1 MKNINLLGM
10 KLQDRY
16 ARESLMLT
24 DRFIRKGA
32 ARIILYLTTGALL
45 EAAKNEGEKEW
56 IEAADATL
64 WGDTK
69 ILEAAEIT
77 AKIRYNEV
85 AEKEFLNSFLRKMAK
100 NHTAILVISDT
111 EEHAQGLKSELVE
124 MQNGITVVGTMAI
137 HDIVGSQEDLI
148 NEINMIAPIVIIVR
162 MPFSMQLRWLKSSRQ
177 YMNAGI
183 WLGMPEDFSCVNKKE
198 MPVEKVGKRILDV
211 LFSRKVNKY
220 KK

>member
-16 ARESLMLT
+16 ARESLMLA
-24 DRFIRKGA
+24 DRFIKKGA
-32 ARIILYLTTGALL
+32 ARILLYLTTAALL

-69 ILEAAEIT
+69 ILEAAEVT
-77 AKIRYNEV
+77 AKVRYKEV
-85 AEKEFLNSFLRKMAK
+85 EEKEFLNSFLRKMAK
-100 NHTAILVISDT
+100 NHTAILVLSDT
-111 EEHAQGLKSELVE
+111 EEHAQGLKSELIE

-137 HDIVGSQEDLI
+137 SDIVGSQENLI
-148 NEINMIAPIVIIVR
+148 NEINMIAPIVIMAR
-162 MPFSMQLRWLKSSRQ
+162 MPFAMQQKWLQSSRQ

-183 WLGMPEDFSCVNKKE
+183 WFGMPEDFNCVNKKE
-198 MPVEKVGKRILDV
+198 MPVEKVGKRILNV

>member
-10 KLQDRY
+10 KLKDRY
-16 ARESLMLT
+16 ARESLMLA
-24 DRFIRKGA
+24 DRFIKKGA
-32 ARIILYLTTGALL
+32 ARIILYLTTAALL
-45 EAAKNEGEKEW
+45 EAARNEGEEEW
-56 IEAADATL
+56 IEAADVTL

-77 AKIRYNEV
+77 AKVRYNEV

-100 NHTAILVISDT
+100 NHTAILVLSDT
-111 EEHAQGLKSELVE
+111 EEHAQGLKSELIE
-124 MQNGITVVGTMAI
+124 MQNGITIVGTMAI
-137 HDIVGSQEDLI
+137 HDIIEGQEKLI

-162 MPFSMQLRWLKSSRQ
+162 MPFSMQRGWLKNSRQ

-198 MPVEKVGKRILDV
+198 LPVEKVSKRILNV

>member
-24 DRFIRKGA
+24 ERFIKKGA
-32 ARIILYLTTGALL
+32 ARIILYLTTAALL

-69 ILEAAEIT
+69 ILEAAEIS
-77 AKIRYNEV
+77 AKARYNEV
-85 AEKEFLNSFLRKMAK
+85 EEKEFLNSFLRKMAK

-111 EEHAQGLKSELVE
+111 EAHAQGLKSELIE

-137 HDIVGSQEDLI
+137 NDVVGSQDNLI
-148 NEINMIAPIVIIVR
+148 NEINMIAPIVIIAR
-162 MPFSMQLRWLKSSRQ
+162 MPFSMQQRWLKNSRQ

-198 MPVEKVGKRILDV
+198 MPVEKVGKRILNV

>member
-16 ARESLMLT
+16 ARESLMLAE
-24 DRFIRKGA
+24 RFIKKGA
-32 ARIILYLTTGALL
+32 ARVILYLTTAALL
-45 EAAKNEGEKEW
+45 EAAKNDGEKEW

-69 ILEAAEIT
+69 ILEAAEIS
-77 AKIRYNEV
+77 AKARYNEV
-85 AEKEFLNSFLRKMAK
+85 EEKEFLNNFLRKMAK
-100 NHTAILVISDT
+100 NHTAILVISNT
-111 EEHAQGLKSELVE
+111 EAHAQGLKSELIE

-137 HDIVGSQEDLI
+137 NDIVGSQENLI
-148 NEINMIAPIVIIVR
+148 NEINMIAPIVIIAR
-162 MPFSMQLRWLKSSRQ
+162 MPFSMQQRWLENSRQ

-198 MPVEKVGKRILDV
+198 MPVEKVGKRILNV

>member
-16 ARESLMLT
+16 ARESLMLAE
-24 DRFIRKGA
+24 RFIKKGA
-32 ARIILYLTTGALL
+32 ARVILYLTTAALL
-45 EAAKNEGEKEW
+45 EAAKNDGEKEW

-69 ILEAAEIT
+69 ILEAAEIS
-77 AKIRYNEV
+77 AKARYNEV
-85 AEKEFLNSFLRKMAK
+85 EEKEFLNNFLRKMAK

-111 EEHAQGLKSELVE
+111 EAHAQGLKSELIE

-137 HDIVGSQEDLI
+137 NDIVGSQENLI
-148 NEINMIAPIVIIVR
+148 NEINMIAPIVIIAR
-162 MPFSMQLRWLKSSRQ
+162 MPFSMQQRWLENSRQ

-198 MPVEKVGKRILDV
+198 MPVEKVGKRILNV

>member
-32 ARIILYLTTGALL
+32 ARIILYLTTAALL

>member
-16 ARESLMLT
+16 ARESLMLAE
-24 DRFIRKGA
+24 RFIKKGA
-32 ARIILYLTTGALL
+32 ARVILYLTTAALL
-45 EAAKNEGEKEW
+45 DAAKNDGEKEW

-69 ILEAAEIT
+69 ILEAAEIS
-77 AKIRYNEV
+77 AKARYNEV
-85 AEKEFLNSFLRKMAK
+85 EEKEFLNNFLRKMAK

-111 EEHAQGLKSELVE
+111 EAHAQGLKSELIE

-137 HDIVGSQEDLI
+137 NDIVGSQENLI
-148 NEINMIAPIVIIVR
+148 NEINMIAPIVIIAR
-162 MPFSMQLRWLKSSRQ
+162 MPFSMQQRWLENSRQ

-183 WLGMPEDFSCVNKKE
+183 WLGMPEDFSGVNKKE
-198 MPVEKVGKRILDV
+198 MPVEKVGKRILNV

>member
-24 DRFIRKGA
+24 ERFIKKGA
-32 ARIILYLTTGALL
+32 ARVILYLTTAALL
-45 EAAKNEGEKEW
+45 EAAKNDGEKEW

-69 ILEAAEIT
+69 ILEAAEIS
-77 AKIRYNEV
+77 AKARYNEV
-85 AEKEFLNSFLRKMAK
+85 EEKEFLNNFLRKMAK

-111 EEHAQGLKSELVE
+111 EAHAQGLKSELIE

-137 HDIVGSQEDLI
+137 NDIVGSQENLI

-162 MPFSMQLRWLKSSRQ
+162 MPFSMQRSWLENSRR

-198 MPVEKVGKRILDV
+198 MAVEKVGKRILNI

>member
-10 KLQDRY
+10 KLYDRY
-16 ARESLMLT
+16 ARESLVLT
-24 DRFIRKGA
+24 DRFIKKGA
-32 ARIILYLTTGALL
+32 AHIILYLTTSALL
-45 EAAKNEGEKEW
+45 EAAKNDGEKKW

-69 ILEAAEIT
+69 ILEAAEIG
-77 AKIRYNEV
+77 AKVRYNEV
-85 AEKEFLNSFLRKMAK
+85 TEKEFLNSFLRKMAK
-100 NHTAILVISDT
+100 NHTAILVLSDT
-111 EEHAQGLKSELVE
+111 EEHAQSLKSELVE
-124 MQNGITVVGTMAI
+124 MQNGITVVGTMVI
-137 HDIVGSQEDLI
+137 HDIVGSQENII
-148 NEINMIAPIVIIVR
+148 NEINMIAPVVIIVR
-162 MPFSMQLRWLKSSRQ
+162 MPFSMQRRWLENSRQ

-198 MPVEKVGKRILDV
+198 MPVEKVGKRILNV

>member
-10 KLQDRY
+10 KLHDRY
-16 ARESLMLT
+16 VRESIMLT
-24 DRFIRKGA
+24 DRFIKKGA
-32 ARIILYLTTGALL
+32 ARIILYLTTGTLL

-64 WGDTK
+64 WGDIK
-69 ILEAAEIT
+69 ILEAAEIG
-77 AKIRYNEV
+77 AKARYNEV
-85 AEKEFLNSFLRKMAK
+85 EEKEFLNSFLRKMAK
-100 NHTAILVISDT
+100 NHTAILVLSDT
-111 EEHAQGLKSELVE
+111 EEHAQNLKSELIE

-137 HDIVGSQEDLI
+137 HDIVGSQENLI
-148 NEINMIAPIVIIVR
+148 NEINMIAPIVIIAR
-162 MPFSMQLRWLKSSRQ
+162 MPFPMQRRWLENSRQ

-183 WLGMPEDFSCVNKKE
+183 WLGMPEDFNCVNKKE
-198 MPVEKVGKRILDV
+198 LPVEKVSKRILNV